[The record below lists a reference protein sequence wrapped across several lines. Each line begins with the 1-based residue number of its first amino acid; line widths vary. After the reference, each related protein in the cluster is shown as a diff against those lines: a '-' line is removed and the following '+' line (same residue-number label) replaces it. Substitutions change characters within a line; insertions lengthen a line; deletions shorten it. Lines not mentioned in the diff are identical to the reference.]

1 MNNNPLFEGRI
12 KPTTTPSLSSPQ
24 TPSTSPSAHQHN
36 NKHIAILILPSTL
49 LLLLK
54 EVSTS
59 IPIILVICCFLVVY
73 SFDLC
78 NFGKGTAPLTGY
90 NGTPLNYN
98 PGKRGGSYYTLLAIW
113 ISWLLVCI
121 VIVYDILFSS
131 GEAVQS
137 VSSVE
142 KQQDNNLEDGEY
154 TAISSNSSSSSL
166 AELSFLLLKCS
177 MYILLLFNTSIWS
190 TLQFKS
196 HKTTTA
202 PKNLMFILERML
214 VSTLPI
220 ISSVIVSYFGYVLLG
235 SNNSSGSGS
244 GSYGSLDSKAKL
256 IPYYFVI
263 HLLFGIY
270 LVGLLPSSINKQR
283 DDARDEQQLQLDDY
297 DESKKKKSQQQH
309 INYIIQSEGRYLSYL
324 LVFLPSI
331 IHFALYHQRLSFTD
345 DSIYDFILVVTI
357 PYLLHY
363 LIVSKGLINEYWKLS
378 LPSILQPTS
387 STLTTSGYGIP
398 STSLIII
405 SSITILT
412 FQHQY
417 IVPICIHISYIINDH
432 DTIISIFKCN
442 FWLSVGST
450 FGYISY
456 WFYRRTNTTTNEYLL
471 GEYHEDTFQLL
482 LALTSIFYSL
492 SVNPKLQYLP
502 GPMLLVESVALWL
515 ITKQLR
521 YAILTCFVIF
531 TFGTVVII
539 YRLTFLTE
547 YVTLLP
553 GSSNGVVLKKFADL
567 GLYCG
572 MYLTLI
578 IGLIYRAPGG
588 YASKVMKQYDVIGI
602 CLATYSLLLV
612 IMEYAL
618 LNKPMPLYSRDSYE
632 IGRVSVYT
640 PSLVYL
646 TGLLM
651 LCITWHVKRQKLVKD
666 GSTIVT
672 VSISLGK
679 MLAVLINESSSSSSS
694 LALLYLRWSIASL
707 LITIICFPYLLEP
720 VHTKM
725 SSSRRKSMDASAKP
739 GLPTKDHASLIVV
752 IYCAVLLPSVII
764 SSVKWVIEPL
774 VGLLTGDGSEEEYQ
788 QPKLLEIIGYS
799 ASLWGVSVLSMIN
812 HFLPNGGGEVWR
824 KVSAFTFILGL
835 FVSFA
840 STAFPGVTTSSSL
853 DTFQSISSLDV
864 EDDDTATGGWGLVSA
879 FLAILLAML
888 GPLELKEIKD
898 SSGRRDTRHLLRLMI
913 FGLMFGCGI
922 SWFITRQTM
931 SNDIFIPIFVTTFSC
946 MAMSCLGTVASIMG
960 YFLECSEFAEV
971 EQIANIWAGVAFP
984 VFFVISSVS
993 LSAHAR
999 PFGIGGWASTYL
1011 SVCGLL
1017 AGAFCIMVRLRKEK
1031 NSTTRGYGNMS
1042 CVISWL
1048 CAIIVVY
1055 GRYGVAGVGVVGT
1068 TSVAGIPAS
1077 VLGTLLCSP
1086 ILLLLEGEGV
1096 SGGKTTYQ
1104 VISTKSK
1111 KNRGLVLSSL
1121 SKSNWYV
1128 PLLAG
1133 TLAVFTLSTCYA
1145 IFLRGFGLSKF
1156 SLLFGTDDQKINT
1169 NLFGHGINGLEKVER
1184 MAKNSIVHTRRSI
1197 SRSAAA
1203 LQSSGIWTS
1212 TSITGPVMHIIGLCC
1227 TLPSLQTLIRS
1238 WQGKKEVNKNTSLM
1252 LPLNVFAVI
1261 LGQGIP
1267 SLIAMSI
1274 ISLGSLLLGGGNTV

>member
-12 KPTTTPSLSSPQ
+12 KPTTHSLSSPQ
-24 TPSTSPSAHQHN
+24 TPSSSSQSAHNNN

-78 NFGKGTAPLTGY
+78 NFNGQGGTS
-90 NGTPLNYN
+90 LNNNYGSSSKT
-98 PGKRGGSYYTLLAIW
+98 GKRGGSYYTLLAIW
-113 ISWLLVCI
+113 ISWFLVCI

-131 GEAVQS
+131 GDYSQS
-137 VSSVE
+137 AVSSVE
-142 KQQDNNLEDGEY
+142 KQQDNNVDDGEY
-154 TAISSNSSSSSL
+154 TTTSSNSSSSM

-177 MYILLLFNTSIWS
+177 MYILLLFNTSIYI

-196 HKTTTA
+196 LKTTTA

-220 ISSVIVSYFGYVLLG
+220 ISSVIVSYFGYSLLG
-235 SNNSSGSGS
+235 NNSNSS

-283 DDARDEQQLQLDDY
+283 DDVMDGQQLQLDDY
-297 DESKKKKSQQQH
+297 DESKKKKSQQQQS
-309 INYIIQSEGRYLSYL
+309 NYIIQSEGRYLSYL
-324 LVFLPSI
+324 LVFLPPI

-345 DSIYDFILVVTI
+345 DSIYDFILVMTI

-363 LIVSKGLINEYWKLS
+363 LVVSKGVINDYWKLS
-378 LPSILQPTS
+378 LPSILQPS
-387 STLTTSGYGIP
+387 NTLTSSGYGIP
-398 STSLIII
+398 STSLILI
-405 SSITILT
+405 SVITILT
-412 FQHQY
+412 FQYQY

-432 DTIISIFKCN
+432 NTIISIFKCN

-450 FGYISY
+450 FSFISC

-502 GPMLLVESVALWL
+502 GPMLLVESVALWI

-553 GSSNGVVLKKFADL
+553 GSSNGIVLKKFADI

-572 MYLTLI
+572 MYLVVI

-588 YASKVMKQYDVIGI
+588 YASKLLKQYDVIS
-602 CLATYSLLLV
+602 LATYSLLLV

-640 PSLVYL
+640 SNLVYV

-651 LCITWHVKRQKLVKD
+651 LGITSHVKRQKLVKD

-672 VSISLGK
+672 TSICIGK
-679 MLAVLINESSSSSSS
+679 MLAVLINESSSSSSSSS

-725 SSSRRKSMDASAKP
+725 SSTRRKSMDASAKP

-774 VGLLTGDGSEEEYQ
+774 VGLLTGDGSDEEYQ

-812 HFLPNGGGEVWR
+812 HFLPNGGGEIWR
-824 KVSAFTFILGL
+824 KVSALTFILGL

-1017 AGAFCIMVRLRKEK
+1017 AGAFCMMVRLRKEK

-1077 VLGTLLCSP
+1077 VLGTILCSP

-1096 SGGKTTYQ
+1096 SGGKTAYQ
-1104 VISTKSK
+1104 VTSTKSK
-1111 KNRGLVLSSL
+1111 KNRGLILSSL
-1121 SKSNWYV
+1121 SKSNRYV

-1133 TLAVFTLSTCYA
+1133 TLVVFTLSTCYA

-1156 SLLFGTDDQKINT
+1156 SLLFGTDDQKINPL
-1169 NLFGHGINGLEKVER
+1169 LFGHGINGLDKIER
-1184 MAKNSIVHTRRSI
+1184 MAKNSIVHTRRSTGKA
-1197 SRSAAA
+1197 AAA

>member
-1 MNNNPLFEGRI
+1 
-12 KPTTTPSLSSPQ
+12 
-24 TPSTSPSAHQHN
+24 
-36 NKHIAILILPSTL
+36 
-49 LLLLK
+49 
-54 EVSTS
+54 
-59 IPIILVICCFLVVY
+59 
-73 SFDLC
+73 
-78 NFGKGTAPLTGY
+78 
-90 NGTPLNYN
+90 
-98 PGKRGGSYYTLLAIW
+98 
-113 ISWLLVCI
+113 
-121 VIVYDILFSS
+121 
-131 GEAVQS
+131 
-137 VSSVE
+137 
-142 KQQDNNLEDGEY
+142 
-154 TAISSNSSSSSL
+154 
-166 AELSFLLLKCS
+166 
-177 MYILLLFNTSIWS
+177 
-190 TLQFKS
+190 
-196 HKTTTA
+196 
-202 PKNLMFILERML
+202 
-214 VSTLPI
+214 
-220 ISSVIVSYFGYVLLG
+220 
-235 SNNSSGSGS
+235 
-244 GSYGSLDSKAKL
+244 
-256 IPYYFVI
+256 
-263 HLLFGIY
+263 
-270 LVGLLPSSINKQR
+270 
-283 DDARDEQQLQLDDY
+283 
-297 DESKKKKSQQQH
+297 
-309 INYIIQSEGRYLSYL
+309 
-324 LVFLPSI
+324 
-331 IHFALYHQRLSFTD
+331 
-345 DSIYDFILVVTI
+345 
-357 PYLLHY
+357 
-363 LIVSKGLINEYWKLS
+363 
-378 LPSILQPTS
+378 
-387 STLTTSGYGIP
+387 
-398 STSLIII
+398 
-405 SSITILT
+405 
-412 FQHQY
+412 
-417 IVPICIHISYIINDH
+417 
-432 DTIISIFKCN
+432 
-442 FWLSVGST
+442 
-450 FGYISY
+450 
-456 WFYRRTNTTTNEYLL
+456 
-471 GEYHEDTFQLL
+471 
-482 LALTSIFYSL
+482 
-492 SVNPKLQYLP
+492 
-502 GPMLLVESVALWL
+502 
-515 ITKQLR
+515 
-521 YAILTCFVIF
+521 
-531 TFGTVVII
+531 
-539 YRLTFLTE
+539 
-547 YVTLLP
+547 
-553 GSSNGVVLKKFADL
+553 
-567 GLYCG
+567 LYCG
-572 MYLTLI
+572 MYLVVI

-588 YASKVMKQYDVIGI
+588 YASKLLKQYDVIS
-602 CLATYSLLLV
+602 LATYSLLLV

-640 PSLVYL
+640 SNLVYV

-651 LCITWHVKRQKLVKD
+651 LGITSHVKRQKLVKD

-672 VSISLGK
+672 TSICIGK
-679 MLAVLINESSSSSSS
+679 MLAVLINESSSSSSSSS

-725 SSSRRKSMDASAKP
+725 SSTRRKSMDASAKP

-774 VGLLTGDGSEEEYQ
+774 VGLLTGDGSDEEYQ

-812 HFLPNGGGEVWR
+812 HFLPNGGGEIWR
-824 KVSAFTFILGL
+824 KVSALTFILGL

-1017 AGAFCIMVRLRKEK
+1017 AGAFCMMVRLRKEK

-1077 VLGTLLCSP
+1077 VLGTILCSP

-1096 SGGKTTYQ
+1096 SGGKTAYQ
-1104 VISTKSK
+1104 VTSTKSK
-1111 KNRGLVLSSL
+1111 KNRGLILSSL
-1121 SKSNWYV
+1121 SKSNRYV

-1133 TLAVFTLSTCYA
+1133 TLVVFTLSTCYA

-1156 SLLFGTDDQKINT
+1156 SLLFGTDDQKINPL
-1169 NLFGHGINGLEKVER
+1169 LFGHGINGLDKIER
-1184 MAKNSIVHTRRSI
+1184 MAKNSIVHTRRSTGKA
-1197 SRSAAA
+1197 AAA